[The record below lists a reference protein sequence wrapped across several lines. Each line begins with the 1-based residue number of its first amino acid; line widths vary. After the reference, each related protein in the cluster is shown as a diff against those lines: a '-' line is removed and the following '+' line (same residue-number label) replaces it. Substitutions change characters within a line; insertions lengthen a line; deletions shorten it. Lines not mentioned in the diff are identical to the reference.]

1 MSTTRKIL
9 ETPSGIGKVYKDAQE
24 LAKVD
29 YKLTIS
35 QQFTETITS
44 EGRSTVPGLKEIT
57 GQFKIIL
64 GSYLSIDGT
73 VLNLHLA
80 DGRQWKFILVDASQT
95 GIYTAANAPGG
106 ASDF

>member
-9 ETPSGIGKVYKDAQE
+9 ETPSGIGKVYNDE
-24 LAKVD
+24 REVAKVD
-29 YKLTIS
+29 YKLIIS
-35 QQFTETITS
+35 QQFSETITS
-44 EGRSTVPGLKEIT
+44 DGRSAVPGLKDIT

-64 GSYLSIDGT
+64 GSYLSVDGT

-80 DGRQWKFILVDASQT
+80 DGRQWKFIIVSTSQT
-95 GIYTAANAPGG
+95 GMYTAANAPGG